1 MKTANYNIRLDPAIK
16 TKAEET
22 YAEFGLNLSEA
33 INVFLYMSIKWA
45 GFPFDVRNPKLNAEA
60 LLAMQE
66 TEQILDEYTNGSRTP
81 KSFANAR
88 EMFAAMD
95 AEDEAEG
102 EDV

>member
-22 YAEFGLNLSEA
+22 FAGFGLNLSEA
-33 INVFLYMSIKWA
+33 INVFLHMSIKQR
-45 GFPFDVRNPKLNAEA
+45 GFPFEIREPRFSAET

-66 TEQILDEYTNGSRTP
+66 TERILDEYHNKTRIP
-81 KSFANAR
+81 KTFTNAR

-95 AEDEAEG
+95 LEDEAEG
-102 EDV
+102 DDE